1 MKSVKKTFLFFCVLA
16 LFAGLVVGVNKLTDG
31 FSVREIRSSL
41 PYNPNYDVSFES
53 QQQKQVLQQIVSQ
66 PFRYLGKGCQFYAFE
81 SLDGLYI
88 LKFPKHKHLRPLT
101 LLKKLPI
108 PQRWQEKSN
117 EKVAKREERVRN
129 LFSSCLLAYQ
139 EMAEETGLLYV
150 HLNRTPALERNVVLI
165 DKLGISHE
173 IVLDDHEFVIQKK
186 AMPAKVEFPSLL
198 QKKDKQGIHLKIQ
211 QLMDLVAQRC
221 QKGIQDRDR
230 SFVQN
235 VAFACNQDAAMF
247 VDIGQFYKEGSLL
260 TEEGAK
266 NEIMRR
272 LILLRAWAEEKCP
285 ELRPYVEEE
294 IRQFN

>member
-1 MKSVKKTFLFFCVLA
+1 
-16 LFAGLVVGVNKLTDG
+16 
-31 FSVREIRSSL
+31 
-41 PYNPNYDVSFES
+41 
-53 QQQKQVLQQIVSQ
+53 
-66 PFRYLGKGCQFYAFE
+66 
-81 SLDGLYI
+81 
-88 LKFPKHKHLRPLT
+88 
-101 LLKKLPI
+101 
-108 PQRWQEKSN
+108 
-117 EKVAKREERVRN
+117 
-129 LFSSCLLAYQ
+129 
-139 EMAEETGLLYV
+139 
-150 HLNRTPALERNVVLI
+150 
-165 DKLGISHE
+165 
-173 IVLDDHEFVIQKK
+173 
-186 AMPAKVEFPSLL
+186 
-198 QKKDKQGIHLKIQ
+198 
-211 QLMDLVAQRC
+211 MDLVAQRC